1 MTSDWIEADELSF
14 AVSIDMWKTTIYNFI
29 DRTFNENTLEVPVSP
44 RGKQFNEQMRAEAM
58 AKITEAALEVFAEY
72 GYHGT
77 TMEQIRQ
84 VSGLSKSLVY
94 HYFPSK
100 EKLFFHLVD
109 SALEI
114 SRNTWRDALDSPGTG
129 WEKIEKLSSNIV
141 KIAFTDEASLYSL
154 IMIQAM
160 TQGKGIPGLIE
171 HISQHLTY
179 YVELQPLIIEAQKSG
194 EAVQGDPDLLLF
206 SYIALIQGFALFSLN
221 DDELKKK
228 ITPEILT
235 NVLRNT
241 GRSQLTGTRSRK
253 K

>member
-1 MTSDWIEADELSF
+1 M
-14 AVSIDMWKTTIYNFI
+14 
-29 DRTFNENTLEVPVSP
+29 SP
-44 RGKQFNEQMRAEAM
+44 RGKKLNAQMRTKAM
-58 AKITEAALEVFAEY
+58 TKITGAALKVFAEY
-72 GYHGT
+72 GYHGS

-84 VSGLSKSLVY
+84 VSGLSKGLVY

-100 EKLFFHLVD
+100 EKMFFHLVD

-114 SRNTWRDALDSPGTG
+114 SRNTWKDALDSAGSA
-129 WEKIEKLSSNIV
+129 WEKIEKLSDNIA

-160 TQGKGIPGLIE
+160 TQGKGIPGLMEYIYPRLE
-171 HISQHLTY
+171 Y
-179 YVELQPLIIEAQKSG
+179 YNELQPLIIEAQKSG
-194 EAVQGDPDLLLF
+194 EVAEGDPSLLLF
-206 SYIALIQGFALFSLN
+206 SYIALIQGFALFSLH

-228 ITPEILT
+228 ISPEIFT

-241 GRSQLTGTRSRK
+241 GKTKHKRTVVRK